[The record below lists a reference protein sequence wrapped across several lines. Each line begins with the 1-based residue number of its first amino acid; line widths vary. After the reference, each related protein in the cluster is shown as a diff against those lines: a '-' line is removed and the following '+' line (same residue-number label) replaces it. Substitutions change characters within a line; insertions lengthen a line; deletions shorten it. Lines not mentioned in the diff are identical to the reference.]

1 MLLFVNIMFNKT
13 KRTYSFINVADNN
26 FKNIADVSK
35 NKNEGIPVLNYA
47 YSSRTETSRHSI
59 QWSEEEVV
67 DVACCIVHDVLR
79 WRSSLAARAVSSPN
93 EFIASSLT
101 LLTRANELEVPS
113 HPGPIPNHIGAH
125 GGSARY
131 THLYTRVSDLY
142 TDVSVCANVCVR
154 ACVYAGL

>member
-1 MLLFVNIMFNKT
+1 MLLFINITFNKT
-13 KRTYSFINVADNN
+13 HIYSFMNIADNN
-26 FKNIADVSK
+26 FRNRRRQQKQK
-35 NKNEGIPVLNYA
+35 CEGRPVLNYA

-59 QWSEEEVV
+59 QWSEEEMV

-113 HPGPIPNHIGAH
+113 HPGPIPNHIGVTMVPPGIH
-125 GGSARY
+125 
-131 THLYTRVSDLY
+131 TCTRVSDLY
-142 TDVSVCANVCVR
+142 AGVCVNVYAR